1 MSNNADVVTEI
12 AEQIREKKQEVR
24 FSTREYVAEYLI
36 DKFKEEDFFIPF
48 EYQRNF
54 VWTDKDCSYFI
65 ESVLIGLPIPYMF
78 FADTDDGR
86 TEIVDGA
93 QRMNA
98 LVNFVND
105 DLKLADLKI
114 LTSVNGKTF
123 SELPIEVQRR
133 FSNASFRVVYLEEGT
148 TVEVRQEIFRRIN
161 SSGKQL
167 RSQEIRRGS
176 MDGGFSDLVK
186 SLSQNSL
193 FGELAPLSETARK
206 HYEDMELVTR
216 FFAYYDGYPNFDGYR
231 DRVANYLDSYTQ
243 SMNKRFDA
251 QSDLSQQYAD
261 RFINMLTYVNESL
274 GSLGFR
280 KSPTGKSTPHARFE
294 AIAVGVAVA
303 LSQNQNLPTQD
314 MSWVNAEE
322 FLGLVRSDSA
332 NVKAKLN
339 YQCNQYR
346 HRNATQDSQVRRRAA
361 RSRDSKWF
369 QFSANPLGEELLFH
383 VIALYKPAAIFF

>member
-280 KSPTGKSTPHARFE
+280 KSPTGKSTPHVRFE

-332 NVKAKLN
+332 NVKAKLK
-339 YQCNQYR
+339 
-346 HRNATQDSQVRRRAA
+346 A
-361 RSRDSKWF
+361 RIDYV
-369 QFSANPLGEELLFH
+369 ANRLLGDW
-383 VIALYKPAAIFF
+383 

>member
-1 MSNNADVVTEI
+1 MSDNVDVASEI
-12 AEQIREKKQEVR
+12 REQIRVKKQEVR
-24 FSTREYVAEYLI
+24 FGTREYVAEYLI
-36 DKFKEEDFFIPF
+36 DKFKEEEFFIPF

-93 QRMNA
+93 QRVNA
-98 LVNFVND
+98 LAIFAND
-105 DLKLADLKI
+105 DLKLTDLNI

-133 FSNASFRVVYLEEGT
+133 FSNSSFRVVYLEEGT

-186 SLSQNSL
+186 RLSQNSL
-193 FGELAPLSETARK
+193 FRELAPLSETARK

-216 FFAYYDGYPNFDGYR
+216 FFAYYDGYPDYDGYR
-231 DRVANYLDSYTQ
+231 DRVASYLDSYTQ
-243 SMNKRFDA
+243 AMNERFDA
-251 QSDLSQQYAD
+251 PSDLSQQYTD
-261 RFINMLTYVNESL
+261 RFINMLTYVKESL
-274 GSLGFR
+274 GPLGFR

-303 LSQNQNLPTQD
+303 LSHNPGLPTQD
-314 MSWVNAEE
+314 MSWVNEDE
-322 FLGLVRSDSA
+322 FLNLVRSDSA
-332 NVKAKLN
+332 NVKAKLK
-339 YQCNQYR
+339 
-346 HRNATQDSQVRRRAA
+346 A
-361 RSRDSKWF
+361 RIDYV
-369 QFSANPLGEELLFH
+369 ANKLLGNR
-383 VIALYKPAAIFF
+383 

>member
-1 MSNNADVVTEI
+1 MSDNVDAVTEI
-12 AEQIREKKQEVR
+12 SEQIRAKKQEVR

-36 DKFKEEDFFIPF
+36 DKFKEEEFFIPF

-54 VWTDKDCSYFI
+54 VWTNKDCSYFI

-98 LVNFVND
+98 LATFVND
-105 DLKLADLKI
+105 DLRLENLKI

-123 SELPIEVQRR
+123 SELPLEVQRR

-176 MDGGFSDLVK
+176 MGGGFSDLVK
-186 SLSQNSL
+186 SLSQNPL

-216 FFAYYDGYPNFDGYR
+216 FFAYYDGYPNFYR
-231 DRVANYLDSYTQ
+231 DRVANYLDCYTQ
-243 SMNKRFDA
+243 SMNEQFDV

-261 RFINMLTYVNESL
+261 RFINMLKYVKESL

-314 MSWVNAEE
+314 MPWVNEEE
-322 FLGLVRSDSA
+322 FLDLVRSDSA
-332 NVKAKLN
+332 NVKAKLK
-339 YQCNQYR
+339 
-346 HRNATQDSQVRRRAA
+346 A
-361 RSRDSKWF
+361 RIDYV
-369 QFSANPLGEELLFH
+369 ANKLLGDW
-383 VIALYKPAAIFF
+383 

>member
-161 SSGKQL
+161 S
-167 RSQEIRRGS
+167 
-176 MDGGFSDLVK
+176 
-186 SLSQNSL
+186 
-193 FGELAPLSETARK
+193 
-206 HYEDMELVTR
+206 
-216 FFAYYDGYPNFDGYR
+216 
-231 DRVANYLDSYTQ
+231 
-243 SMNKRFDA
+243 
-251 QSDLSQQYAD
+251 
-261 RFINMLTYVNESL
+261 
-274 GSLGFR
+274 
-280 KSPTGKSTPHARFE
+280 
-294 AIAVGVAVA
+294 
-303 LSQNQNLPTQD
+303 
-314 MSWVNAEE
+314 
-322 FLGLVRSDSA
+322 
-332 NVKAKLN
+332 
-339 YQCNQYR
+339 
-346 HRNATQDSQVRRRAA
+346 
-361 RSRDSKWF
+361 
-369 QFSANPLGEELLFH
+369 
-383 VIALYKPAAIFF
+383 